1 MALKFSEYP
10 YARPD
15 MQATEKEFYTLLNRF
30 MQAKN
35 FSDAVSCMEQIVQ
48 IRKNFDTLSSI
59 ASVRYTLDTQ
69 NTHYQTEQ
77 DFFDTEYPVYQ
88 GWITAF
94 YKALLEHPLAN
105 SLKEHYGEQIF
116 KLAEF
121 AIKTFNE
128 NIVQELQKENT
139 LTSEYTKLIG
149 SAQIE
154 FEGKTYNLAGLS
166 PFMQDTD
173 RNRRIS
179 AHQAYFSF
187 FQQNEEKLD
196 ELFDDLVKVR
206 TAIAHKLGF
215 DNFVHLAYLRLTR
228 VDYTYKEV
236 AQYREYICKYVVPLV
251 AELQERKRKRLG
263 LDTLYFY
270 DEKLKFKSGNP
281 KPKGD
286 PEWILQQGKV
296 MYQELSKETGE
307 FFEFMQ
313 KNELMDVV
321 NRKGKASGGYC
332 TYFSLYNAPYIFSNF
347 NGTTHDVEVLTHEAG
362 HAFQVYS
369 SQKQPLPEYYF
380 PTYEACEIH
389 SMSMEFI
396 TWKWMELFFKED
408 TAKFKFDHISGAL
421 TFLPYGAMVDEFQ
434 HIIYQNPNLKPKER
448 KKAWQEL
455 EKKYVPYRNYDNMPF
470 ANDGGIWQ
478 GQSHIYSN
486 PFYYIDYTLA
496 QICALQYW
504 NWYQQEPQQAWQ
516 SYLNLCKQGGSKSF
530 LELVELAG
538 LSSPFDE
545 TTMSSVVN
553 NAYEWLKNIADDA
566 L

>member
-15 MQATEKEFYTLLNRF
+15 MQVLQEQFFALLNTFR
-30 MQAKN
+30 QTKN
-35 FSDAVSCMEQIVQ
+35 FSDALSCIQQITQ
-48 IRKNFDTLSSI
+48 LRKNFDTLSSI

-69 NTHYQTEQ
+69 NAHYQQEQ
-77 DFFDTEYPVYQ
+77 DFFDAEFPVYQ
-88 GWITAF
+88 GWITEF
-94 YKALLEHPLAN
+94 YKVLLEHPMADD
-105 SLKEHYGEQIF
+105 LKKHYGEQIF
-116 KLAEF
+116 KLAEA

-128 NIVQELQKENT
+128 NIVQELQRENT
-139 LTSEYTKLIG
+139 LVSEYTKLIA

-154 FEGKTYNLAGLS
+154 FEGKIYNLAGLA

-173 RNRRIS
+173 RNRRIT
-179 AHQAYFSF
+179 AHKAYFSF

-196 ELFDDLVKVR
+196 ELFDELVKVR
-206 TAIAHKLGF
+206 TLIAKKLGF
-215 DNFVHLAYLRLTR
+215 QNFVELAYLRLSR
-228 VDYTYKEV
+228 VDYTHKEV
-236 AQYREYICKYVVPLV
+236 AQYREYIHKYVIPLV
-251 AELQERKRKRLG
+251 VDLQERKRKRLG

-286 PEWILQQGKV
+286 PEWILQQGKA

-307 FFEFMQ
+307 FFDFMQ
-313 KNELMDVV
+313 THELMDVT

-362 HAFQVYS
+362 HAFQVYC
-369 SQKQPLPEYYF
+369 SQHQPLPEYYF

-408 TAKFKFDHISGAL
+408 TTKFKFDHISGAL

-434 HIIYQNPNLKPKER
+434 HIIYENPELTPKER
-448 KKAWQEL
+448 KQKWQSL
-455 EKKYVPYRNYDNMPF
+455 EKKYLPYRNYDNMPF
-470 ANDGGIWQ
+470 ASEGGIWQ
-478 GQSHIYSN
+478 SQSHIYAN

-504 NWYQQEPQQAWQ
+504 QWYQENPQQAWQ

-530 LELVELAG
+530 LELVNLAG
-538 LSSPFDE
+538 LSSPFNEQVMRDIV
-545 TTMSSVVN
+545 MY
-553 NAYEWLKNIADDA
+553 AHQWLNSIPDGN

>member
-10 YARPD
+10 YTRPN
-15 MQATEKEFYTLLNRF
+15 MQVLEKEFFTTLSTF
-30 MQAKN
+30 KQVQN
-35 FSDAVSCMEQIVQ
+35 FSDAISAIEQIT
-48 IRKNFDTLSSI
+48 ILRKNFDTLATI

-69 NTHYQTEQ
+69 NTQYQAEQ
-77 DFFDTEYPVYQ
+77 EFFDTQYPIYQ
-88 GWITAF
+88 GWITEF
-94 YKALLEHPLAN
+94 YKVLLNHSLAN
-105 SLKEHYGEQIF
+105 SLKVHYGEQIF
-116 KLAEF
+116 KLAES
-121 AIKTFNE
+121 AVKTFNDTVIE
-128 NIVQELQKENT
+128 ELQRENA

-154 FEGKTYNLAGLS
+154 FEGRTYNLAGLV
-166 PFMQDTD
+166 PFMQDID
-173 RNRRIS
+173 RNRRIN
-179 AHQAYFSF
+179 AHKAYLSF
-187 FQQNEEKLD
+187 FEQNKDKLD
-196 ELFDDLVKVR
+196 DLFDQLVKIR
-206 TAIAHKLGF
+206 TVIAQKLGF
-215 DNFVHLAYLRLTR
+215 QNFVELAYLRLSR
-228 VDYTYKEV
+228 VDYTHKEV
-236 AQYREYICKYVVPLV
+236 ALYREYIHKYVVPLV

-286 PEWILQQGKV
+286 PEWILEQGKI
-296 MYQELSKETGE
+296 MYKELSKETGE

-313 KNELMDVV
+313 QHELMDVV

-362 HAFQVYS
+362 HAFQVYC
-369 SQKQPLPEYYF
+369 SQNQALPEYYF

-396 TWKWMELFFKED
+396 TWRWMELFFKED
-408 TAKFKFDHISGAL
+408 TTKFKFDHISSAL

-434 HIIYQNPNLKPKER
+434 HIIYQNPDLTPKER
-448 KKAWQEL
+448 KKLWQEL
-455 EKKYVPYRNYDNMPF
+455 EKKYLPYRKYDEASF
-470 ANDGGIWQ
+470 ASEGGMWQ
-478 GQSHIYSN
+478 AQSHIYAN

-504 NWYQQEPQQAWQ
+504 TWYQENPEEAWQ
-516 SYLNLCKQGGSKSF
+516 SYLNLCRQGGSKSF
-530 LELVELAG
+530 LELVEIG
-538 LSSPFDE
+538 RLSSPFDE
-545 TTMSSVVN
+545 ETMSSVVK
-553 NAYEWLKNIADDA
+553 NAYLWLKDIADET

>member
-10 YARPD
+10 YQRPNIENL
-15 MQATEKEFYTLLNRF
+15 QKNFYTLLHKL
-30 MQAKN
+30 KN
-35 FSDAVSCMEQIVQ
+35 TNILSDVLSCIDQI
-48 IRKNFDTLSSI
+48 IELRKNFDTLLNI

-69 NTHYQTEQ
+69 NPHYQAEQ
-77 DFFDTEYPVYQ
+77 DFFDIQYPIYQ
-88 GWITAF
+88 GWITDF
-94 YKALLEHPLAN
+94 YKILLEHPLSDAI
-105 SLKEHYGEQIF
+105 KHHYGEQLF
-116 KLAEF
+116 RLAEC
-121 AIKTFNE
+121 AIKTFNSSIIE
-128 NIVQELQKENT
+128 ELQQENT
-139 LTSEYTKLIG
+139 LSSEYTKLIA

-154 FEGKTYNLAGLS
+154 FEGKPYNLAGLI
-166 PFMQDTD
+166 PFMQDID
-173 RNRRIS
+173 RDRRIK

-187 FQQNEEKLD
+187 FQHNEQKLD
-196 ELFDDLVKVR
+196 DIFDQLVKVR
-206 TAIAHKLGF
+206 TQIAHKLGF
-215 DNFVHLAYLRLTR
+215 KDFVELAYLRLSR
-228 VDYTYKEV
+228 VDYTHKDVEL
-236 AQYREYICKYVVPLV
+236 YRGYIRKYVVPIV
-251 AELQERKRKRLG
+251 IELQERKRQRLN

-286 PEWILQQGKV
+286 PEWILKQGKT
-296 MYQELSKETGE
+296 MYEQLSSETHE
-307 FFEFMQ
+307 FFNFMQ
-313 KNELMDVV
+313 THELMDVI

-369 SQKQPLPEYYF
+369 SQNQMVPEYYF

-408 TAKFKFDHISGAL
+408 TTKFKFDHLSSAL

-434 HIIYQNPNLKPKER
+434 HIIYQNPALTPKER
-448 KKAWQEL
+448 KKTWQEL
-455 EKKYVPYRNYDNMPF
+455 EKTYLPYRNYNNLPF
-470 ANDGGIWQ
+470 ASDGGTWQ
-478 GQSHIYSN
+478 GQSHIYVN

-504 NWYQQEPQQAWQ
+504 KWYQENPQEAWQ

-530 LELVELAG
+530 LELVALAG

-545 TTMSSVVN
+545 KVVQQVIEY
-553 NAYEWLKNIADDA
+553 AYQWLKNIDDKA

>member
-10 YARPD
+10 YTRPN
-15 MQATEKEFYTLLNRF
+15 MQETEKKFFTFLHAFETAHNL
-30 MQAKN
+30 
-35 FSDAVSCMEQIVQ
+35 SDAISYIEQITAL
-48 IRKNFDTLSSI
+48 RKNFDTLASI

-69 NTHYQTEQ
+69 NTQYQAEQ
-77 DFFDTEYPVYQ
+77 DFFDAEYPVYQ

-94 YKALLEHPLAN
+94 YKVLLNHILADE
-105 SLKEHYGEQIF
+105 LKKHYGEQIF
-116 KLAEF
+116 RLAN
-121 AIKTFNE
+121 AAVKTYHE
-128 NIVQELQKENT
+128 SIVQELQQENT
-139 LTSEYTKLIG
+139 LISEYTKLIG

-154 FEGKTYNLAGLS
+154 FEGNTYNLAGLS

-173 RNRRIS
+173 RNRRIL
-179 AHQAYFSF
+179 AHEAYFSF
-187 FQQNEEKLD
+187 FQQNEQELD
-196 ELFDDLVKVR
+196 RLFDELVKVR
-206 TAIAHKLGF
+206 TTIARKLGF
-215 DNFVHLAYLRLTR
+215 DNFVELAYLRLSR
-228 VDYTYKEV
+228 VDYTHQEV

-251 AELQERKRKRLG
+251 KELQERKRKRLG

-286 PEWILQQGKV
+286 PEWILQQGKT
-296 MYQELSKETGE
+296 MYQELSKETGA

-313 KNELMDVV
+313 QHELMDVI

-332 TYFSLYNAPYIFSNF
+332 TYFSQYNAPFIFSNF

-369 SQKQPLPEYYF
+369 SQNQPLPEYYF

-434 HIIYQNPNLKPKER
+434 HIVYQNPDLTAKQR

-455 EKKYVPYRNYDNMPF
+455 EKKYIPYRNYNNMPF
-470 ANDGGIWQ
+470 ANEGGIWQ
-478 GQSHIYSN
+478 GQSHIYAN

-504 NWYQQEPQQAWQ
+504 TWYQEEPQQAWQ
-516 SYLNLCKQGGSKSF
+516 SYLNLCRQGGSKSF

-545 TTMSSVVN
+545 KTMSSVVN
-553 NAYEWLKNIADDA
+553 NAYLWLKDIADET